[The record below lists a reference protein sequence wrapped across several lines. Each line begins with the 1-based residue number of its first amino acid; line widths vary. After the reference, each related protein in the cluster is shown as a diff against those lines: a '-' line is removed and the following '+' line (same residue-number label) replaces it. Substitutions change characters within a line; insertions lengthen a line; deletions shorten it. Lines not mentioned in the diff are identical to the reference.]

1 MERWDAYR
9 VALEPME
16 GRTLVRGD
24 DIPQDCYHLVCEVL
38 VRHRDGSYL
47 LMQRDPRKRF
57 GGLWEATAGGSALQG
72 ETPLDCA
79 RRELLEETGIAA
91 GELREL
97 GRVVCEENRSVY
109 VDFLCLT
116 DWDKQDVRLQ
126 AGETSAYRWASAE
139 EIARMGRDE
148 LVTKRMQVFVDELR
162 P

>member
-47 LMQRDPRKRF
+47 LMQRDPRKHF

-79 RRELLEETGIAA
+79 RRELLEETGIAG

>member
-47 LMQRDPRKRF
+47 LMQRDPRKHF

-97 GRVVCEENRSVY
+97 GRVVCEQNRSVY